1 MASGRRRRQGCA
13 VPPKILT
20 DFGSPTPRF
29 AAAARTLTPTPPLAQ
44 LDPSSIEQTEV
55 HMTDHDQRIRT
66 WLADLPAIIT
76 QFDATPAPAT
86 IAIAKRRRLKP
97 VWQE

>member
-1 MASGRRRRQGCA
+1 
-13 VPPKILT
+13 
-20 DFGSPTPRF
+20 
-29 AAAARTLTPTPPLAQ
+29 
-44 LDPSSIEQTEV
+44 
-55 HMTDHDQRIRT
+55 MTDHDQRIRT

-76 QFDATPAPAT
+76 QLDATPAAAT